1 MTNIMQLLNMMGKKV
16 MPIDINI
23 YIIKEEYKIKI
34 II

>member
-23 YIIKEEYKIKI
+23 YDKRRIQN
-34 II
+34 